1 MSDDNRTPRTP
12 RQRLGAELRRLRMLA
27 GLSGRQLALR
37 TGLSQSRV
45 SRIER
50 GDVLASVPELTQ
62 WLEQAGAVDRLEQMV
77 AATEA
82 ALNDTDS
89 WPEFMRAESFA
100 AMQQRVQEREAVART
115 QRSFLSALVPGL
127 LQTAEYARLVF
138 IASDLTGTQDYAAA
152 VQRRIDRQQILYEQG
167 HSFEFILTEAAL
179 RWRPGPK
186 QVLIA
191 QLDRIASLA
200 TLSNVSIG
208 VLPLNAETR
217 AIPWHGFTL
226 NEDVDDENPYVQ
238 VETIHAYLTVSRPDD
253 VELYRRQF
261 AVLKKAART
270 GQQFSDFLN
279 NLRSELLS
287 GD

>member
-1 MSDDNRTPRTP
+1 VSDDHQTPRTP
-12 RQRLGAELRRLRMLA
+12 RQCLGAELRRLRTLA
-27 GLSGRQLALR
+27 GLSGRQVARR
-37 TGLSQSRV
+37 TELSQSRV

-50 GDVLASVPELTQ
+50 GDVLASVPELTR
-62 WLEQAGAVDRLEQMV
+62 WLEQVGAVDRLGQLV

-82 ALNDTDS
+82 ALNDTDN
-89 WPEFMRAESFA
+89 WHEFMRADTFA
-100 AMQQRVQEREAVART
+100 DMQEAVQQREAVART
-115 QRSFLSALVPGL
+115 QRSFLPTLVPGL

-138 IASDLTGTQDYAAA
+138 IASDLTGAQDHAAA
-152 VQRRIDRQQILYEQG
+152 VQRRIDRQQVLYEQG

-208 VLPLNAETR
+208 VIPLDAETQ

-226 NEDVDDENPYVQ
+226 NEDVDDEDPYVQ
-238 VETIHAYLTVSRPDD
+238 VETIHAYLTISRPDD

-261 AVLKKAART
+261 AVLRKAART

-279 NLRSELLS
+279 NLRSDLLS